1 MSNIRIIILIFTL
14 ILSLLSKLSVARKT
28 VPDVLYEQERFSKL
42 VRALQRTRVL
52 HEINRL
58 DCATLFAPVN
68 EAFDDDPL
76 MTRERMLYHLL
87 FREIRGEELHDGQ
100 LLDTRLDIKEKLD
113 TIGQKVKVEREF
125 DSNDTYVGNGKITE
139 TDIKADNGECSKP
152 VIIKFKI
159 FG

>member
-1 MSNIRIIILIFTL
+1 MSNIRTIILLFTL
-14 ILSLLSKLSVARKT
+14 ILSILSNLSVARKT
-28 VPDVLYEQERFSKL
+28 IPDVLYGDERFSKL

-76 MTRERMLYHLL
+76 MTRERMLYHFLL
-87 FREIRGEELHDGQ
+87 QEVKGEELHDGQ
-100 LLDTRLDIKEKLD
+100 LLDTLLNMKEKLD
-113 TIGQKVKVEREF
+113 TRGQKVKVEREF

-159 FG
+159 FS